1 MRRLLL
7 ALALW
12 LAALP
17 ALAQDAA
24 TLVADRVFLNGND
37 TLTAEGAV
45 EVLYKG
51 LRLTAS
57 RIIYDA
63 RGETLTIE
71 GPIMLNSGDGTVL
84 LASQAELSRD
94 LRDGVLTSARMVLQ
108 DQLQL
113 AARTIRRSDGRLT
126 TLDRVAASSC

>member
-45 EVLYKG
+45 EVL
-51 LRLTAS
+51 
-57 RIIYDA
+57 
-63 RGETLTIE
+63 
-71 GPIMLNSGDGTVL
+71 
-84 LASQAELSRD
+84 
-94 LRDGVLTSARMVLQ
+94 
-108 DQLQL
+108 
-113 AARTIRRSDGRLT
+113 
-126 TLDRVAASSC
+126 